1 MDIRQRFS
9 AYDAARRDTA
19 RATAL
24 LDATPMNT
32 SLAVAEGLFEAGR
45 ELAYCRLR
53 NATKRLSAAEAA
65 LTEGRSLL
73 EVLWSLPD
81 DL

>member
-1 MDIRQRFS
+1 VDIRQRFS

-19 RATAL
+19 RARAL
-24 LDATPMNT
+24 LDAALMNT
-32 SLAVAEGLFEAGR
+32 SLAVAEGPSEAGP
-45 ELAYCRLR
+45 ELGYRRLQ
-53 NATKRLSAAEAA
+53 NATKRLSDAEAA
-65 LTEGRSLL
+65 LSEGRSLL